1 MADHSIL
8 VPTQGARRAVGAY
21 LAVFGAVLLL
31 MMVLGLLMRLNQGG
45 LVTLPPELFYQSMT
59 VHGTGMVGVAGI
71 GGAAVLWH
79 FLGRYVRLTT
89 WVFVFNLV
97 TFVIGAAMILSAD
110 FIGGFAAAWTFL
122 FPLPANAGGQWE
134 DWAAAVHLG
143 GLLLIGTGFL
153 LFHLDTARAILG
165 RYGSLT
171 RALGWPSLFGSDPQP
186 PPATVVASTMVLIV
200 NILGL
205 VFGASVLVISLI
217 NLMVPQ
223 FAIDA
228 MIAKNM
234 IYFFGHVFINATI
247 YMAVIAVYELLPEYT
262 GRPWKPNRP
271 FLAAWTLSTV
281 LVMVAYPHHLL
292 MDFGMPRWVLI
303 VGQIVSYI
311 SGLPIL
317 VVTAFGAL
325 MIVFRSGLRWDL
337 GAGLLFVGVF
347 GWAAGVIPAI
357 IDATIIVNSV
367 MHNTLWVPGHFHSYL
382 LLGQVAMLL
391 GFACWLGKA
400 SGGTSPSRLFNALA
414 FWLFVGGGIGL
425 TQSFLYSGRSGV
437 PRRFAEYLPE
447 WIGQARIGALSAAL
461 VVLGAAML
469 AGRLL
474 AGLHRP
480 TGAR

>member
-1 MADHSIL
+1 MVTHSNL
-8 VPTQGARRAVGAY
+8 VPTLGARRAVVAY

-31 MMVLGLLMRLNQGG
+31 MMALGLLMRLNQGG
-45 LVTLPPELFYQSMT
+45 LMTLPPELFYQSMT

-89 WVFVFNLV
+89 WVFVLNLL
-97 TFVIGAAMILSAD
+97 TFVVGAAMILSAD

-122 FPLPANAGGQWE
+122 FPLPAKAAGQWE
-134 DWAAAVHLG
+134 QWAAMVHLG

-171 RALGWPSLFGSDPQP
+171 RALGWPSLFGNDPEP
-186 PPATVVASTMVLIV
+186 PPPTIVASTMVLIV
-200 NILGL
+200 NTMGL
-205 VFGASVLVISLI
+205 VFGASVLVISLV
-217 NLMVPQ
+217 NLVVPQ
-223 FAIDA
+223 FTIDA
-228 MIAKNM
+228 MVAKNM

-271 FLAAWTLSTV
+271 FLAAWTVSTV

-292 MDFGMPRWVLI
+292 MDFGMPHWLLVL
-303 VGQIVSYI
+303 GQIVSYI

-317 VVTAFGAL
+317 AVTAFGTL
-325 MIVFRSGLRWDL
+325 MIVYKSGLRWDL
-337 GAGLLFVGVF
+337 PAGLLFIGVF
-347 GWAAGVIPAI
+347 GWAAGVVPAI

-367 MHNTLWVPGHFHSYL
+367 MHNTLWVPGHFHTYL
-382 LLGQVAMLL
+382 LLGQVAMVL
-391 GFACWLGKA
+391 GFVSWLGQA
-400 SGGTSPSRLFNALA
+400 ATIRPPSLFNSLA
-414 FWLFVGGGIGL
+414 FWIFVTGAIGL
-425 TQSFLYSGRSGV
+425 TQSFLYSGRSGI

-447 WIGQARIGALSAAL
+447 WIGQARIGAFSAAL
-461 VVLGAAML
+461 VVIGTTML
-469 AGRLL
+469 VGRLFTRL
-474 AGLHRP
+474 DRAAAVR
-480 TGAR
+480 